1 MSELVQ
7 LKGLI
12 GKAAEE
18 AHTHEAAAPS
28 EPDSSVTLATLRT
41 RLNGKNGKAYWR
53 SLEELAESEQFYEAL
68 HREFPE
74 NATEW
79 NDPVGRRRFMRL
91 MGASLALAGLTA
103 CTKQPPEYFAPY
115 AKQPEEITLGR
126 PLYFATAMPFAGSA
140 IGLLAESHEGR
151 PTKLEGNKDHP
162 ASLGATDMFAQASVL
177 DLYDPD
183 RAQTIS
189 YIEDTMTWG
198 DFLNAVRPAVTQ
210 QRAPEIGGAGLRILS
225 EVVTSPTLTYQIKS
239 LLAELPNAR
248 WHQYEPASSDS
259 AREGS
264 RLAFG
269 QYTNTVYRFDKADV
283 IVALDA
289 DFLSCGAAGV
299 RYAHDYA
306 ERRRLSEEK
315 RDMNRLYVVESTVS
329 ITGSVADHRL
339 PVKPSEIESI
349 ARVLAAKVGA
359 AGAGSATTPHDN
371 WLTAVAND
379 LRAKRGVSIII
390 AGDTQPPVVHALA
403 HALNQALGNVGNT
416 VLYTEPIEGDPVD
429 CNASLKTLV
438 ADLDAGRVDT
448 LLILGGNP
456 VFTAPADLALRDK
469 LLAKDDAGKD
479 KVRLRIHLS
488 QQKNET
494 SEVCQWNINEAHY
507 LESWSDARTFD
518 GTAAIIQPLIA
529 PLYNGKTAHEVVA
542 AFSSQ
547 PDRKSFDIV
556 RDYWMRRYGAG
567 GQEPPIVAS
576 KPATPPTGQSG
587 ATPAAQATANAA
599 AANAQAGVTSAT
611 PAAAPPA
618 PPVVDAKKFEAE
630 WRKWLHD
637 GVVANTAA
645 KPKAVAAGANLPPPT
660 SQSSSDYEVVFLPD
674 PTVYDGRFAN
684 NGWLQETPKPLSK
697 LTWDNA
703 VYVSPKTAATLGI
716 GKVDGGIARNNLG
729 WHGGNLSADLIE
741 MTVNGRSLVMPAW
754 IQPGHPDGTL
764 TVYYGYGRTRAGRVG
779 NSTGFNAYVL
789 RGSDAP
795 SFATGVKVRTM
806 GDTYEMVATQLHHLV
821 DTSQIS
827 ENQPDLQPR
836 DIVRS
841 GTLEEWKK
849 NPSLHHE
856 EVEAKQP
863 GHEGG
868 HQALDGG
875 KPSLYPEYDYSQG
888 YRWSMSIDLSSCVG
902 CSACVVACTA
912 ENNIP
917 VVGKEQVG
925 RSREMHWLRV
935 DSYYRGDEVNPET
948 YYQPVPCQ
956 QCEKAPCEVVC
967 PVGATTHS
975 AEGLNDMVY
984 NRCVGTRYC
993 SNNCPYKVRRFNFL
1007 LYQDF
1012 YTETLKMQRNPEVSV
1027 RSRGVME
1034 KCTYCVQRV
1043 QRAKIDSER
1052 EGRKVR
1058 DGEITP
1064 ACAQACPT
1072 QAIVFGDMNDPGS
1085 RVAKLKAQERNY
1097 ELLAELGTQPRTT
1110 YLGAVKNPNPEL
1122 ERA

>member
-7 LKGLI
+7 LNGLI
-12 GKAAEE
+12 GKAGEE
-18 AHTHEAAAPS
+18 EQAHEAAAS
-28 EPDSSVTLATLRT
+28 AEPDSSITLATLRT
-41 RLNGKNGKAYWR
+41 RLSGKNGKAYWR

-103 CTKQPPEYFAPY
+103 CTKQPPENFAPY
-115 AKQPEEITLGR
+115 AKQPEEMTLGR
-126 PLYFATAMPFAGSA
+126 PLFFATAMPFAGSA

-183 RAQTIS
+183 RSQTIS
-189 YIEDTMTWG
+189 NIEEIMTWA
-198 DFLNAVRPAVTQ
+198 DFLNAVVPAATQ

-315 RDMNRLYVVESTVS
+315 RDMNRLYVVESTVT

-339 PVKPSEIESI
+339 PVKPSEVDSI

-379 LRAKRGVSIII
+379 LRAKRGASIII
-390 AGDTQPPVVHALA
+390 AGDTQPPAVHALA
-403 HALNQALGNVGNT
+403 HTMNQALGNVGST

-429 CNASLKTLV
+429 CNASLKALV

-456 VFTAPADLALRDK
+456 VFTAPADLAFRDK

-488 QQKNET
+488 QHRNET

-567 GQEPPIVAS
+567 GAEPPIVAN
-576 KPATPPTGQSG
+576 K
-587 ATPAAQATANAA
+587 PAAQTGATAAAQSTANVA
-599 AANAQAGVTSAT
+599 AANAQSGVTSAT
-611 PAAAPPA
+611 PALASAP

-645 KPKAVAAGANLPPPT
+645 KSKTVAASTYLPPPPF
-660 SQSSSDYEVVFLPD
+660 SQSTDYEVVFLPD

-684 NGWLQETPKPLSK
+684 NGWLQEMPKPLSK

-716 GKVDGGIARNNLG
+716 GKVEGAIARNNLG
-729 WHGGNLSADLIE
+729 WHGGNIAADLIE
-741 MTVNGRSLVMPAW
+741 LTVNGRSLVMPAW
-754 IQPGHPDGTL
+754 IQPGHPDGAL

-779 NSTGFNAYVL
+779 NGTGFNAYVL

-795 SFATGVKVRTM
+795 SFATGVKVRTT
-806 GDTYEMVATQLHHLV
+806 GDTYELVATQLHHMV
-821 DTSQIS
+821 DASGIS
-827 ENQPDLQPR
+827 ENELDLEPR

-841 GTLEEWKK
+841 GTLDEWKK
-849 NPSLHHE
+849 NPSLNRKE
-856 EVEAKQP
+856 YDAKQP
-863 GHEGG
+863 GHQGGKPSNEGE
-868 HQALDGG
+868 

-888 YRWSMSIDLSSCVG
+888 YRWGMSIDMSSCVG

-935 DSYYRGDEVNPET
+935 DSYYRGEEVNPEV

-1012 YTETLKMQRNPEVSV
+1012 YTEPLKMVRNPEVSV

-1034 KCTYCVQRV
+1034 KCTYCVQRI

-1058 DGEITP
+1058 DGEIQT

-1072 QAIVFGDMNDPGS
+1072 QAIVFGDMNDPNS
-1085 RVAKLKAQERNY
+1085 RVAKLKSQERNY
-1097 ELLAELGTQPRTT
+1097 ELLAELNTKPRTT
-1110 YLGAVKNPNPEL
+1110 YLGAVKNLNPEL